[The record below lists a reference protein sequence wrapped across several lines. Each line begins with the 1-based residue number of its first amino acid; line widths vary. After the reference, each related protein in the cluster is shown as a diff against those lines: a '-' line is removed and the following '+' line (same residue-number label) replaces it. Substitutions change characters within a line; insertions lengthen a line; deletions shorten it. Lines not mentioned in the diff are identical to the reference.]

1 MKLLFDQNLSPR
13 LVAALAHVFP
23 GSLHVRD
30 LGLQSAS
37 DTEVWNAAGAHEL
50 TIVSK
55 DADFRQRAFLL
66 GPPPKVIWLKVG
78 NVPTA
83 AIQALLLA
91 QADAIRSFDRDPL
104 GALLVLQS

>member
-1 MKLLFDQNLSPR
+1 MKLLFDQNLAPR
-13 LVAALAHVFP
+13 LVTALARVFP

-30 LGLQSAS
+30 LGLQAAS
-37 DTEVWNAAGAHEL
+37 DTDVWNAAREREL

-55 DADFRQRAFLL
+55 DADFRQRAFLH

-78 NVPTA
+78 NVATA
-83 AIQALLLA
+83 KIEALLLA

-104 GALLVLQS
+104 GALLVLQA